1 MRSLVYFSMIFL
13 CLSLHAEAQESPA
26 QLELVKA
33 IEGQR
38 KTYQSLPPKWQ
49 VAVSQQREIERSF
62 SRSRENV
69 SACKKSI
76 WSGVFKD
83 TFQSLD
89 LRLKELE
96 NARKAAEKLRI
107 SSEVV
112 LSNQNVKLKLLNA
125 RFAGKARDVD
135 YWSGVSE
142 ITATVMSGY
151 YAPMQ
156 EVLVSYSDYQGGIRA
171 LSTAYNSAG
180 KDCRRGIPKR
190 AFKTLV
196 EKIDILGTVAK
207 VIVDRVT

>member
-1 MRSLVYFSMIFL
+1 MRSLIYFSIIFL
-13 CLSLHAEAQESPA
+13 CFSLQAEAQESSA
-26 QLELVKA
+26 QLDLVKA

-49 VAVSQQREIERSF
+49 VAVDRQREIEKSF
-62 SRSRENV
+62 SKSRENV
-69 SACKKSI
+69 SACKKSV

-89 LRLKELE
+89 LRLKDLE

-125 RFAGKARDVD
+125 RFAGKARDID

-142 ITATVMSGY
+142 ITGTVMTGY

-180 KDCRRGIPKR
+180 RDCRRGVPRK
-190 AFKTLV
+190 ALETLV

-207 VIVDRVT
+207 LIVDRVT